1 MCLIV
6 DEMKT
11 LESKG
16 LASIVESMD
25 TVLEY
30 NIWANGGQMNADE
43 LADLCDRLDNDW
55 PTLGRFM
62 SGYLFGAT
70 TDNPDEVAGEHLAIR
85 RGQPMDGTAI

>member
-6 DEMKT
+6 DEMKA

-43 LADLCDRLDNDW
+43 LADLCDRLAHAWTIYVRLSVRGNDRQ
-55 PTLGRFM
+55 P
-62 SGYLFGAT
+62 
-70 TDNPDEVAGEHLAIR
+70 R
-85 RGQPMDGTAI
+85 RGGRRTPGN